1 MSAIIKEHE
10 NTVEP
15 NSRRPIASSLPSTS
29 PLSFQPRPPP
39 LAWTQKPKQLRAWQ
53 IIQSQN
59 IKTPVSLSDPPS

>member
-29 PLSFQPRPPP
+29 PPLLSAEATSPR
-39 LAWTQKPKQLRAWQ
+39 LNT
-53 IIQSQN
+53 
-59 IKTPVSLSDPPS
+59 KT